1 MITTNDLIV
10 YLEDVLTSLKDETL
24 SQDTKR
30 ELTLM
35 YIKKKYGEKEE
46 EQDDEKNLSYLSLGW
61 YIHNFLLNEKVD

>member
-1 MITTNDLIV
+1 
-10 YLEDVLTSLKDETL
+10 
-24 SQDTKR
+24 
-30 ELTLM
+30 M